1 MLYTSLIL
9 NQESP
14 LKDQQFLKLL
24 GRGSIALAVVSA
36 LTSTI
41 LTITS
46 FNGVGKKPPEPTRSH
61 STTPTVS
68 AVTAL
73 GRLEPKGEVIHLSA
87 ASSLQGAVLVKQ
99 LLVTEGDKVRAG
111 QSIAILDNR
120 DSLLAAWE
128 ETKQDVN
135 VTQANL
141 AKIMAGA
148 KAGEISAQNAMI
160 ARLQEELRGQ
170 IAIQQ
175 ATLARLLAEM
185 EGEKK
190 TQEAKIV
197 RLEAQWRNA
206 KTEFVRYRQLYEQG
220 AIEASKFDSKHLEM
234 ETALE
239 QVKEAK
245 AAHNQKITTL
255 QQQIQEAKATHNQKV
270 ATLQQQIQEAK
281 ANLNRIA
288 EVRPVDVQQAQAE
301 VKRALAALKKAQAD
315 LDLTYVRAP
324 VSGQILKVH
333 TKQGETISN
342 QGIVSLGQTDQ
353 MIVVAEVYESDIG
366 QVRLGQRAAITSE
379 SNTFAGELPGT
390 VTQIGLQIGKKDILN
405 TDPAADV
412 DARVVEVKISVSPV
426 ASRRVANLTYSKVVV
441 KIYLESIVHK

>member
-1 MLYTSLIL
+1 MLHTSLIL

-160 ARLQEELRGQ
+160 ARLQEELGGQ

-245 AAHNQKITTL
+245 AAHNQKIT
-255 QQQIQEAKATHNQKV
+255 
-270 ATLQQQIQEAK
+270 TLQQQIQEAK